1 MFPHL
6 TPNPK
11 DIPSSTEEIFTA
23 RQIYISDIRITPD
36 YIKYIRFIN
45 ETNEE
50 KYKKPYSLNKTIIDK
65 ILYEKK
71 PDQYDNVDYVKP
83 IRADNTY
90 AYTSVIEMRAD
101 GVVYL
106 FYNSEVKAIKDIE
119 VKDT

>member
-1 MFPHL
+1 MS
-6 TPNPK
+6 K
-11 DIPSSTEEIFTA
+11 EQ
-23 RQIYISDIRITPD
+23 R
-36 YIKYIRFIN
+36 
-45 ETNEE
+45 
-50 KYKKPYSLNKTIIDK
+50 SLLITIIAAIVTAIV
-65 ILYEKK
+65 ILMSGGAVNAA
-71 PDQYDNVDYVKP
+71 PQYKVFIYHRDGSVESLDNVDYVKP